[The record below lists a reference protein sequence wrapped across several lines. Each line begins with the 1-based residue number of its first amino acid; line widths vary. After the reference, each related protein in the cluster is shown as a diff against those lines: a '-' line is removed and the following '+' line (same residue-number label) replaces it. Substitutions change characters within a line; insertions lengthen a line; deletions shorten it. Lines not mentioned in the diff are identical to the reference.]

1 MVPIDATISISVIIS
16 AIGLVWS
23 LINWKKNNDREFIY
37 KLQSVMID
45 KEYRNAWAAVRKS
58 HERKDTYVDIVR
70 GCEYEYEV
78 VLGFFDSLGTLLKKN
93 FVDSQMLTDIF
104 GKSIIRAWERSK
116 SYVDSARIEV
126 KDPELYDDFEYLYTE
141 IHKRLQTRARTT
153 IRPSSHSK
161 DSAKLGIHLII

>member
-1 MVPIDATISISVIIS
+1 MVPVDATISISAIIS

-58 HERKDTYVDIVR
+58 HERKDTYADIIR
-70 GCEYEYEV
+70 ECEYEYEV
-78 VLGFFDSLGTLLKKN
+78 VLGFFDNLGTLLKKD

-116 SYVDSARIEV
+116 SYVASARIEV

-141 IHKRLQTRARTT
+141 IQKRLQTRARATM
-153 IRPSSHSK
+153 RPPSHSK
-161 DSAKLGIHLII
+161 DSAKPGLPFII